1 MIVPNMGRV
10 SSLRSTG
17 LADAL
22 FSRVQKRVL
31 ALLFGQPDRRFQSAE
46 LIRLAEGGIGAVH
59 RQLSRLA
66 EAGWVTVFRT
76 GNQKHYQANRACPA
90 FSELHG
96 LVIKT
101 AGLVEPLRQALAS
114 KAKANGIRAA
124 FIFGSV
130 ARGADTAGSDIDL
143 MVISERLSYPDVF
156 EAVQGA
162 EAILARPVNPSVMS
176 PAEWRAKR
184 AKKDSFAARV
194 AGQPRLFVIGSEDD
208 LAALRAVQP
217 PKAQT

>member
-1 MIVPNMGRV
+1 MIVPNMGRKAAPAT
-10 SSLRSTG
+10 TG
-17 LADAL
+17 LAEAL
-22 FSRVQKRVL
+22 FSPVQKRVL
-31 ALLFGQPDRRFQSAE
+31 ALLFGQPDRRYQSAE
-46 LIRLAEGGIGAVH
+46 LIRLANSGIGAVH

-90 FSELHG
+90 FTELNG
-96 LVIKT
+96 LIVKT
-101 AGLVEPLRQALAS
+101 VGLVEPLRQALAPR
-114 KAKANGIRAA
+114 AKGIRAA

-130 ARGADTAGSDIDL
+130 ARGADTARSDIDL
-143 MVISERLSYPDVF
+143 MVISERLSYPDIF

-162 EAILARPVNPSVMS
+162 EVVLARPVNPNVMS
-176 PAEWRAKR
+176 PAEWRVKR

-208 LAALRAVQP
+208 LA
-217 PKAQT
+217 

>member
-1 MIVPNMGRV
+1 MIVPNMGMRS
-10 SSLRSTG
+10 SSLRPTG

-31 ALLFGQPDRRFQSAE
+31 ALLFGQPYRRFQSAE
-46 LIRLAEGGIGAVH
+46 LIRLAEGGIGGVH

-90 FSELHG
+90 FAELHG

-101 AGLVEPLRQALAS
+101 AGLVEPLRQALAP
-114 KAKANGIRAA
+114 KAKAIRAA

-130 ARGADTAGSDIDL
+130 AKGADTAGSDIDL

-162 EAILARPVNPSVMS
+162 ESILARPVNPTVMS

-184 AKKDSFAARV
+184 AKKDSFTARV
-194 AGQPRLFVIGSEDD
+194 AGQPRLFVIGSEHD
-208 LAALRAVQP
+208 LP
-217 PKAQT
+217 